1 MSNII
6 EIKNLRK
13 SYKNNVEAI
22 KGITFSVKEGSFFAF
37 LGENGAGKSTTINI
51 ITTLIKKTSGDIMV
65 NNHQVDYNDLEIR
78 KNIGIVFQGNMLD
91 KHLTVKENIISR
103 GILYG
108 ISKKEII
115 ERMLE
120 LAAKI
125 GVTDFLDR
133 QYGNLSGGQKR
144 RADIVRALI
153 NKPKVLILD
162 EPTTGLDPY
171 TRQCVWETIK
181 QLKEESNLTIF
192 LTTHYMEEAAGADY
206 IVIIDSGEIKAAG
219 TPEQLR
225 LQYSSDKLILTAKK
239 VNRITES
246 IKEMNHK
253 FTIDRDRIIV
263 HLDNSFE
270 AIDIIKKIRNE
281 IEGFEVI
288 RGNIDDVFINVTE
301 SKLHNKEVCINE

>member
-6 EIKNLRK
+6 EIKNLKK
-13 SYKNNVEAI
+13 SYKNKVEAI

-78 KNIGIVFQGNMLD
+78 KDIGVVFQGNMLD
-91 KHLTVKENIISR
+91 KHLTVKENIFSR
-103 GILYG
+103 GVLYG
-108 ISKKEII
+108 LSKKEII

-192 LTTHYMEEAAGADY
+192 LTTHYMEEAARADY
-206 IVIIDSGEIKAAG
+206 IVIIDSGEIKAEG

-246 IKEMNHK
+246 LKEMNHR